1 MPLEAFD
8 DSNTKM
14 EKTLECKESFNH
26 LQHLIYTITNGALNG
41 RNLICLNTVFR
52 DDKLFTKEVPIVSK
66 NPRRVKN
73 Y

>member
-8 DSNTKM
+8 DKNTKL

-26 LQHLIYTITNGALNG
+26 LQHLNYTITNGALKG
-41 RNLICLNTVFR
+41 RNLICLVTVFR
-52 DDKLFTKEVPIVSK
+52 DDILFTKEVPIVLK
-66 NPRRVKN
+66 NPSRVKN